1 MARKTTVESAAATL
15 AIAALLLGPLPAAAD
30 EAEAPAAK
38 DRIVPPS
45 EYVEDIETP
54 GTTGGVEDEVD
65 AADAQAEAATAEATS
80 APTDPGSRA
89 AAIATD
95 LIIGRPTMLMATIA
109 GSALFALSLPIT
121 APSGMYDE
129 ALERFVEEPGN
140 RLIGPLGE

>member
-1 MARKTTVESAAATL
+1 MARETRIGGAAVTL
-15 AIAALLLGPLPAAAD
+15 AIAALLLGAGHAAA
-30 EAEAPAAK
+30 AEDAPAAG

-54 GTTGGVEDEVD
+54 GETGGVEDEVD
-65 AADAQAEAATAEATS
+65 AADAQAEADGAAAPSPEAE
-80 APTDPGSRA
+80 PGQRA

-95 LIIGRPTMLMATIA
+95 LIIGRPTLLMATVA
-109 GSALFALSLPIT
+109 GSAFFALSLPIT
-121 APSGMYDE
+121 APSGMYEE